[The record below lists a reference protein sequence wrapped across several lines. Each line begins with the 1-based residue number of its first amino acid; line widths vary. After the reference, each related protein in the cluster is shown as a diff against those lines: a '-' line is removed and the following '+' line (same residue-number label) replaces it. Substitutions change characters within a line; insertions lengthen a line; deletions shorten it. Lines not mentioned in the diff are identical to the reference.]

1 MSTFD
6 KLKPAKDLNFLKE
19 EEKRLR
25 EAEEEQRKPKCV
37 KCGLKGHTFVTCKRP
52 K

>member
-19 EEKRLR
+19 EEEKRLL
-25 EAEEEQRKPKCV
+25 ETLSS
-37 KCGLKGHTFVTCKRP
+37 GIHTNYSFNGD
-52 K
+52 